1 MNTPSTSPD
10 TFGLLL
16 ISCVRHQRAYAP
28 QFAGRPDVRIVAV
41 ADEAGIPDWMHQ
53 VNQEFADS
61 YQVPYIKDVA
71 AALSRPD
78 VDLVSICS
86 EPTRHARLAIQAAQ
100 AGKHIFVDKPMATTV
115 ADADQVVAAVD
126 AAGVKLTYVHRLFSP
141 TFQKARASINS
152 GDVGLPYALH
162 LSFISAG
169 GLTSGAVEDF
179 QMVVD
184 RRLSG
189 GGEMMNFMVYP
200 VGAAQY
206 LAGLKVTQVY
216 ATAGNYFFAPH
227 KEHGVEDFGVAC
239 LTMERNVTATIVVGR
254 SPTPNFPVVGD
265 IYLRIHGTAGTLIL
279 DEHRPRLSIYAEA
292 PAPRSRYMNS
302 DLKTSVG
309 LLIDDLIASIRHNRS
324 PLRTARDGQ
333 AITAVIEAAYRSV
346 SSGQVENVP

>member
-1 MNTPSTSPD
+1 MNTPIPAPEAL
-10 TFGLLL
+10 GLLL
-16 ISCVRHQRAYAP
+16 ISCVRHQRAYVT
-28 QFAGRPDVRIVAV
+28 QFVERPDIRLVAV
-41 ADEAGIPDWMHQ
+41 TDEADVPGWMHQ
-53 VNQEFADS
+53 VNQEFADR
-61 YQVPYIKDVA
+61 YQVPYIKNVA
-71 AALSRPD
+71 AALARSD
-78 VDLVSICS
+78 VHLVSICS
-86 EPTRHARLAIQAAQ
+86 EPTRHARLAILAAL

-115 ADADQVVAAVD
+115 ADADAVVAAVD

-141 TFQKARASINS
+141 TFQKARASINN

-200 VGAAQY
+200 VGAVQY
-206 LAGLKVTQVY
+206 LTGLKVTHVF

-227 KEHGVEDFGVAC
+227 REYGVEDFGVAC
-239 LTMERNVTATIVVGR
+239 LTLERNVTATVAVGR
-254 SPTPNFPVVGD
+254 SPTPNLQVVGD

-279 DEHRPRLSIYAEA
+279 DEHRPRLSVYAEP

-309 LLIDDLIASIRHNRS
+309 LLIDDLMAAIRYDRP
-324 PLRTARDGQ
+324 PLRTARDGR
-333 AITAVIEAAYRSV
+333 AITAVIETAYHSV
-346 SSGQVENVP
+346 ASGRVENVP